1 MPETS
6 LELSVILP
14 AFNEGAHIRANIGRV
29 CDALK
34 GLRFEIVVVDDG
46 SSDNTFAESRRAAE
60 EDGLPVRAVRQ
71 EQNRGKGASLFHGF
85 EFTGGELV
93 AFLDSDL
100 EIAPENLLAL
110 IKVLR
115 AQNADVVVGVKDLQS
130 NQFPPLR
137 RLMSR
142 TYRAMVAALFG
153 LTITD
158 TQTGIKLFR
167 REALA
172 DAIPRVSA
180 RRFAF
185 DIELL
190 VAASRFG
197 YRIVEQPVEI
207 AYRRRGGLGRVNLA
221 TLLNMFADTLAIYY
235 RASFWHWLN
244 PGLLAQTWMGMFVL
258 GVFLAGVGVA
268 KLITPTILQP
278 PFKQIF
284 HYLLLQFL
292 PPTLRDWIIVLIGII
307 FVFISIIQLNKIIMH
322 AFGRLDRG
330 GLSGITRKSTNRQK
344 SK

>member
-1 MPETS
+1 MTDSS
-6 LELSVILP
+6 LELSVIMP
-14 AFNEGAHIRANIGRV
+14 AFNEGAHIHANIQRV
-29 CDALK
+29 CETLE
-34 GLRFEIVVVDDG
+34 GLRYEIIVVDDG
-46 SSDNTFAESRRAAE
+46 SSDNTFAESQRAANE
-60 EDGLPVRAVRQ
+60 GYPVRAVRQ
-71 EQNRGKGASLFHGF
+71 EVNRGKGASLFYGF
-85 EFTGGELV
+85 EFTSGELV

-110 IKVLR
+110 IKVM
-115 AQNADVVVGVKDLQS
+115 QETNTDVVAGVKDLQA

-142 TYRAMVAALFG
+142 GYRAMVAFLFG

-167 REALA
+167 REVLA

-207 AYRRRGGLGRVNLA
+207 SYRRSGGLGRVNLA
-221 TLLNMFADTLAIYY
+221 QLLNMTADTLAIFY

-244 PGLLAQTWMGMFVL
+244 PGLLAQTWMILFVL
-258 GVFLAGVGVA
+258 GIFLSGVGFA
-268 KLITPTILQP
+268 KLLTPIIPQGAA
-278 PFKQIF
+278 KQFSYIV
-284 HYLLLQFL
+284 LLQFI
-292 PPTLRDWIIVLIGII
+292 PSPLRDWLILAIGII
-307 FVFISIIQLNKIIMH
+307 FVIISLIQLNKIVMN
-322 AFGRLDRG
+322 AFGKRDRDD
-330 GLSGITRKSTNRQK
+330 LSGIRHK
-344 SK
+344 

>member
-1 MPETS
+1 MSNTTP
-6 LELSVILP
+6 ELSVILP
-14 AFNEGAHIRANIGRV
+14 AFNEGGHIHANILRV
-29 CDALK
+29 CEALK
-34 GLRFEIVVVDDG
+34 ELRFEIIVVDDG
-46 SSDNTFAESRRAAE
+46 SRDNTFAESQRAAE
-60 EDGLPVRAVRQ
+60 GGLPVRAVRQ

-85 EFTGGELV
+85 EFASGELV

-100 EIAPENLLAL
+100 EIAPENLLTLMQVMREAD
-110 IKVLR
+110 
-115 AQNADVVVGVKDLQS
+115 ADVVAGVKDLQA

-142 TYRAMVAALFG
+142 GYRAMVAWLFG

-167 REALA
+167 HEVLA

-207 AYRRRGGLGRVNLA
+207 NYHRTGGLGRVNFAQLF
-221 TLLNMFADTLAIYY
+221 NMTADTLAIFY

-244 PGLLAQTWMGMFVL
+244 PGLLAQTWMGLFVL
-258 GVFLAGVGVA
+258 GVFLAGVGFA
-268 KLITPTILQP
+268 KLLTPTIPQG
-278 PFKQIF
+278 FAKQFFYIA
-284 HYLLLQFL
+284 LLQFI
-292 PPTLRDWIIVLIGII
+292 PSPLRDWLILLIGII
-307 FVFISIIQLNKIIMH
+307 FVAISLLQLNKIVMS
-322 AFGRLDRG
+322 AFGKRDRDD
-330 GLSGITRKSTNRQK
+330 LSGIKRK
-344 SK
+344 

>member
-1 MPETS
+1 MPKS
-6 LELSVILP
+6 SPELSVILP
-14 AFNEGAHIRANIGRV
+14 AFNEGAHIRANLTRV

-46 SSDNTFAESRRAAE
+46 SRDNTFAESQRATD
-60 EDGLPVRAVRQ
+60 DGLPVRAVRQ

-85 EFTGGELV
+85 EFTSGDLV

-100 EIAPENLLAL
+100 EIAPENLLTL
-110 IKVLR
+110 IKVMR
-115 AQNADVVVGVKDLQS
+115 EKDADVVAGVKDLQA

-142 TYRAMVAALFG
+142 GYRAMVASLFG

-167 REALA
+167 REVLA

-197 YRIVEQPVEI
+197 YIIVEQPVSI
-207 AYRRRGGLGRVNLA
+207 AYRRVGGLGRMNL
-221 TLLNMFADTLAIYY
+221 TSILGMFVDTLAIYY

-244 PGLLAQTWMGMFVL
+244 PGLRAQTWMVLFVL
-258 GVFLAGVGVA
+258 GIFLAGVGFA
-268 KLITPTILQP
+268 KLLTPTIPQGMA
-278 PFKQIF
+278 KQI
-284 HYLLLQFL
+284 YYILLLQFIST
-292 PPTLRDWIIVLIGII
+292 PLRDWLILLIGIL
-307 FVFISIIQLNKIIMH
+307 FVMISLIQLNRIVMN
-322 AFGRLDRG
+322 AFGRRDRD
-330 GLSGITRKSTNRQK
+330 GLSGITRK
-344 SK
+344 

>member
-1 MPETS
+1 M
-6 LELSVILP
+6 LESSSAIQLSVILP
-14 AFNEGAHIRANIGRV
+14 SFNEGAHIHANILRV
-29 CDALK
+29 CEALK
-34 GLRFEIVVVDDG
+34 NLRFEIVVVDDG
-46 SSDNTFAESRRAAE
+46 SRDNTFAESQRAADE
-60 EDGLPVRAVRQ
+60 GYPVCAVRQ
-71 EQNRGKGASLFHGF
+71 ETNRGKGASLFHGF
-85 EFTGGELV
+85 GYCTGELV

-100 EIAPENLLAL
+100 EIAPENLLTL
-110 IKVLR
+110 IKVMQ
-115 AQNADVVVGVKDLQS
+115 ATNADVVAGVKDLQA

-142 TYRAMVAALFG
+142 GYRAMVALLFG

-167 REALA
+167 REVLA

-207 AYRRRGGLGRVNLA
+207 NYRRSGGLGRMNLA
-221 TLLNMFADTLAIYY
+221 TVLGMFVDTLAIFY

-258 GVFLAGVGVA
+258 GVFLTGVGVA
-268 KLITPTILQP
+268 KLVTPTILQP
-278 PFKQIF
+278 PYKEIF
-284 HYLLLQFL
+284 YILLLQFL
-292 PPTLRDWIIVLIGII
+292 PPVIRDWLITLLGILFVIISLL
-307 FVFISIIQLNKIIMH
+307 QLNKIVMS
-322 AFGRLDRG
+322 AFVRRDHDRG
-330 GLSGITRKSTNRQK
+330 GLSGIFRK
-344 SK
+344 